1 MSCPSLIMVSVEER
15 NHLLKE
21 VEQLKHSSS
30 TKSVFIKTQYD
41 QYDGAAAP
49 EKLIVWYL
57 PTALQDQDLRCRVS
71 V

>member
-1 MSCPSLIMVSVEER
+1 M
-15 NHLLKE
+15 
-21 VEQLKHSSS
+21 
-30 TKSVFIKTQYD
+30 KSVFIKTQYD

-49 EKLIVWYL
+49 EKIIVWYL

>member
-30 TKSVFIKTQYD
+30 TKRAFFKTQYD
-41 QYDGAAAP
+41 GQDAP
-49 EKLIVWYL
+49 KKIILWYL
-57 PTALQDQDLRCRVS
+57 PTALQDLRCRVP